1 MTSCGVD
8 PRKLPTGIPVL
19 VKGRYPGVVL
29 SIGKRQGWLGLK
41 TPIHIKLDSNG
52 EHIVALPSQV
62 RIRPCT
68 NCQRRTHGGTIDM
81 GAGGSEWCCSDC
93 NRLFLKREAQRHG

>member
-8 PRKLPTGIPVL
+8 PRKLPIGIPVL

-29 SIGKRQGWLGLK
+29 STGKRQGWLGLK
-41 TPIHIKLDSNG
+41 TPIHIKLDATG

-62 RIRPCT
+62 RMRPCT
-68 NCQRRTHGGTIDM
+68 YCQQKHTAVPSTWAQAQSGFVQIAID
-81 GAGGSEWCCSDC
+81 S
-93 NRLFLKREAQRHG
+93 F